1 MAANAPI
8 WLHIDMM
15 QEKRS
20 NSTPVIEVDKLG
32 AKIVHSKKK

>member
-8 WLHIDMM
+8 WLHTDTM

-20 NSTPVIEVDKLG
+20 NSTTVIEADKLG